1 MTGREIRNLAI
12 SFGLFIIAALLPLVD
27 TGYWLSIGVTV
38 AMFTVLATSWALFSG
53 PTHYISLASAAFFGI
68 GMYIVAGGI
77 DFISY
82 PVLVLLAAVAGAGVN
97 NDLTSLPHDTLLPPS
112 NTTDT
117 TLTYDTL

>member
-68 GMYIVAGGI
+68 GIT
-77 DFISY
+77 F
-82 PVLVLLAAVAGAGVN
+82 
-97 NDLTSLPHDTLLPPS
+97 PPPAS
-112 NTTDT
+112 GTDVFA
-117 TLTYDTL
+117 